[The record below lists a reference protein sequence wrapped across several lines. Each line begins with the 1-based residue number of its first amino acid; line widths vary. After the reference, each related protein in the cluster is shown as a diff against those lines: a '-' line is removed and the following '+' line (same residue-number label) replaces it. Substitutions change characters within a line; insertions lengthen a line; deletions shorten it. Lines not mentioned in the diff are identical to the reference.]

1 MTDASIMRGIFTW
14 WPKPNAN
21 SRCSF
26 RSHRRIRYTE
36 YEYAYDYVID
46 KRCLSITSLFAKQSK
61 GNAIYRIRTPNTD
74 RVFIIFFLWVTGPFS
89 PGVIRESTAEKVA
102 RINIEIR
109 VLLRD
114 MSLEIVKPA
123 NHCWAVIY
131 GTFDTVLVGRVV
143 GPLVTSE
150 VLGVYEFFAAITT
163 AMPLIGVVIPSMTPE
178 R

>member
-36 YEYAYDYVID
+36 YECAYDYVID
-46 KRCLSITSLFAKQSK
+46 KRCLSITSLFAKQSN
-61 GNAIYRIRTPNTD
+61 GNQSERPTQI
-74 RVFIIFFLWVTGPFS
+74 VFSSFFSCGVTGPFS

-123 NHCWAVIY
+123 NHCWAVVY